1 MEYIRLDKSTVESI
15 ANKTAKIL
23 MREMK
28 KQQVLEA
35 QGLVPMKEAASIL
48 GISVSHMRAIKEK
61 FPHVRYGEGQN
72 GRYFF
77 KKDSLNPVMASLMSP
92 AEGIT
97 ESDK

>member
-23 MREMK
+23 IREMK

-48 GISVSHMRAIKEK
+48 GISLSHMRAIKDK
-61 FPHVRYGEGQN
+61 FPHVKYGDGLN

-77 KKDSLNPVMASLMSP
+77 KKGALNTVMASLMSP
-92 AEGIT
+92 PEGEP
-97 ESDK
+97 ESNK